1 MPLFPGAAS
10 AYRTF
15 RPGLPEA
22 AATLLTDTVRTTPNP
37 VLLDL
42 GTGTGQV
49 PAAVHQ
55 AFARIDIIEPDLEM
69 IAEAEKV
76 LRPHLGDTPLGVHH
90 CLAEDFTAPYPGYQA
105 NLVTAARAF
114 HWMGQEKVLRLLDG
128 VTAPDAAVAVMGEG
142 SLWTARSAWTN
153 ALRELIQ
160 TYLGPERRAGTEG
173 TYTRPRRR
181 YEDVLAGSPFS
192 CVEERSLPVSRRW
205 TPKQVLG
212 YLDST
217 SFAAPDPF
225 CERHAAFQTEAL
237 SLLSRHAVD
246 GALSED
252 AVFTVLLARRPLPL
266 IGD

>member
-22 AATLLTDTVRTTPNP
+22 AVALLTDTVRDTPHP

-49 PAAVHQ
+49 PAAVHE
-55 AFARIDIIEPDLEM
+55 AFARVDIVECDPEM

-76 LRPHLGDTPLGVHH
+76 VKPFLGEKPLGVHR
-90 CLAEDFTAPYPGYQA
+90 CPAEEFTAPYPGYQA

-114 HWMGQEKVLRLLDG
+114 RWMNQEQVLRLVDKA
-128 VTAPDAAVAVMGEG
+128 TAPDAVVAVMGEG
-142 SLWTARSAWTN
+142 SLWTAKSAWTD

-173 TYTRPRRR
+173 TYTPPRRR
-181 YEDVLAGSPFS
+181 YEDILADSPFS
-192 CVEERSLPVSRRW
+192 RVEEHALPVSRRW
-205 TPKQVLG
+205 
-212 YLDST
+212 
-217 SFAAPDPF
+217 
-225 CERHAAFQTEAL
+225 RHTRLMRGLE
-237 SLLSRHAVD
+237 SLPV
-246 GALSED
+246 
-252 AVFTVLLARRPLPL
+252 VP
-266 IGD
+266 